1 MGPGTATACVYCKIQ
16 KLANSSSKFRP
27 NSGFIAFMARIW
39 EKKGQLGNNHA
50 TVADGIYKMYNAAP
64 PGGAADSLKE
74 ARIFQTFI
82 YELSSIWNETGLK
95 PKPQWGAERD
105 FAKIADDVRM
115 GQFQDA
121 DRLTDAGTDFYFF
134 GELIGT
140 PNDRI
145 YIHPADGKATKVMAF
160 LVPVLKLLHNERRIG
175 LVWAKITGPLT
186 NRLDTIV
193 VYLQSPAEQTLV
205 ISEIQA
211 AIRTGRLAAGDFVQ
225 GTPAMTKE
233 VLPGIATGS
242 EPMAHKM
249 DLNLQ
254 FSSPGFGTQ
263 SFGTLRADLLAQAL
277 IAARMLAEFYLKV
290 ETLFWQNGIRMDNPA
305 VQTDSAQ
312 SFQQKLQAVRAL
324 REQGR

>member
-1 MGPGTATACVYCKIQ
+1 
-16 KLANSSSKFRP
+16 
-27 NSGFIAFMARIW
+27 MAQIW

-50 TVADGIYKMYNAAP
+50 DVENGIYKMYNTAPPSAAP
-64 PGGAADSLKE
+64 DFLKE
-74 ARIFQTFI
+74 LRVFQTFVT
-82 YELSSIWNETGLK
+82 ELSSIWNETGLK
-95 PKPQWGAERD
+95 PQPQWGAERD

-121 DRLTDAGTDFYFF
+121 NRLTDAGTDLYFF
-134 GELIGT
+134 GKLVGT

-145 YIHPADGKATKVMAF
+145 YIHSADGNATKIMAF

-175 LVWAKITGPLT
+175 LVWAKIAGPLAS
-186 NRLDTIV
+186 RLDTIV
-193 VYLQSPAEQTLV
+193 VYLMSPAEQTLV
-205 ISEIQA
+205 ISELQA
-211 AIRTGRLAAGDFVQ
+211 AIRAGRLATGDFVK

-233 VLPGIATGS
+233 VLPGIGTGS
-242 EPMAHKM
+242 EPVADKM

-277 IAARMLAEFYLKV
+277 LAARMLEEFYLKV

-305 VQTDSAQ
+305 IQTDYAQ

-324 REQGR
+324 REKGQ